1 MTCDKD
7 GKCNCKCDVIGDK
20 CNECEF
26 GHHGFPNCTG
36 KYSLKLDQHQGIM
49 ATFLCTETA
58 KFRLGGCYCSTNGTI
73 KCDIYGNC
81 ICREG
86 YTGTKCDQCQS
97 GYSKNASGICIGM
110 KALTKL
116 AST

>member
-1 MTCDKD
+1 
-7 GKCNCKCDVIGDK
+7 
-20 CNECEF
+20 
-26 GHHGFPNCTG
+26 
-36 KYSLKLDQHQGIM
+36 M

-73 KCDIYGNC
+73 KCDVYGNC

-97 GYSKNASGICIGM
+97 GYSKNASGMCIGM
-110 KALTKL
+110 KGLIKF
-116 AST
+116 ASTWIIVILACKCNTHGSIGIACDSAFQCRCKANFKVSLLM